1 MTDAEMLSRIY
12 QAVERIR
19 KEGREFGKVELIVR
33 DGVIKHVNVSYEIL
47 SDRQSGG
54 EDEKER
60 RT

>member
-19 KEGREFGKVELIVR
+19 SEGREFGKVELIVR
-33 DGVIKHVNVSYEIL
+33 DGIVKHVNVSFEIL
-47 SDRQSGG
+47 PKRQPGT
-54 EDEKER
+54 DEAKER

>member
-12 QAVERIR
+12 RAVDRIR
-19 KEGREFGKVELIVR
+19 REGREFGKVELIVR

-47 SDRQSGG
+47 SEEG
-54 EDEKER
+54 EKKER